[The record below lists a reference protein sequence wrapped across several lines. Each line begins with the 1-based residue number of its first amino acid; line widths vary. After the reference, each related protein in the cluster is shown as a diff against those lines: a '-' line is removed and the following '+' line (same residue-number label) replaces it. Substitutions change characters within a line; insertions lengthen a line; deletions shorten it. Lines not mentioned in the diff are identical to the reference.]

1 MTLSS
6 ETRSILLMLFFLLDF
21 SHQAIIL
28 VFNLTP
34 GFFFPAD
41 MINIEFKSVSD
52 TDKPIIM
59 VIKAINQV

>member
-1 MTLSS
+1 
-6 ETRSILLMLFFLLDF
+6 MLFFLLDF

-59 VIKAINQV
+59 VIKAINQVKN